1 MCRSEPRDFNK
12 MAKKRKNRPA
22 PGTVKRLSFPEDEAK
37 KSWLKLLLEGYHT
50 VDKGVSKAIS
60 EERKKGRKLACC
72 KGCSTCCVTHK
83 DIPIYPL
90 ELTGIIWYV
99 NEKISGGLRDVLK
112 KQLSKF
118 KKSLPC
124 PFIVDNACSIHPMRP
139 MACRQFNVFGSQC
152 TQGED
157 PFHTRRD
164 DVMDPVKKYVD
175 QAFYI
180 MLPFY
185 GVEKESE
192 RISIV
197 EAGDFHKMVRELHS
211 CNWQE
216 LAEKMERRDK
226 KR

>member
-1 MCRSEPRDFNK
+1 
-12 MAKKRKNRPA
+12 MAKKNKNKSSSI
-22 PGTVKRLSFPEDEAK
+22 KRLSFPSDEVK
-37 KSWLKLLLEGYHT
+37 KSWLKPLLEGYHI

-60 EERKKGRKLACC
+60 EERKKGRKLACG
-72 KGCSTCCVTHK
+72 KGCSTCCGTHQ

-99 NEKISGGLRDVLK
+99 NEKIAGELRNVLK
-112 KQLSKF
+112 TQLSEF
-118 KKSLPC
+118 KKSSPC

-139 MACRQFNVFGSQC
+139 MACRQFNVFGMQC

-157 PFHTRRD
+157 PYHTRRE

-185 GVEKESE
+185 GIEKESE
-192 RISIV
+192 RIRIV
-197 EAGDFHKMVRELHS
+197 ETGGFHKMVRELHS
-211 CNWQE
+211 CNWKE
-216 LAEKMERRDK
+216 LAEKMERFDK
-226 KR
+226 END